1 MDPIT
6 IGLIISL
13 VLSVAT
19 FAMSLFGGAAKA
31 PKVEDKQLEVPT
43 SEIGTNIP
51 VLFGKARIPVIIAW
65 YGDLAIKKVKV
76 SSAGKK

>member
-1 MDPIT
+1 MDLLT

-19 FAMSLFGGAAKA
+19 FAVSLFGSGAKT
-31 PKVEDKQLEVPT
+31 PKIEEKQLEVPT
-43 SEIGTNIP
+43 TEIGTNIP
-51 VLFGKARIPVIIAW
+51 VLFGKARVPVIIAW